1 VERPRLLVV
10 DDDPC
15 TRTALH
21 ALFSRRGWEVELA
34 ASVAAGL
41 ARLVPSPRCVIFD
54 LMLPDGGGE
63 AILREVRAN
72 HPRTMVAVCS
82 GIDDPHR
89 LAQVRGLNPELLLW
103 KPIEL
108 APVVRLCEAALSASV

>member
-1 VERPRLLVV
+1 MIL
-10 DDDPC
+10 
-15 TRTALH
+15 
-21 ALFSRRGWEVELA
+21 
-34 ASVAAGL
+34 
-41 ARLVPSPRCVIFD
+41 D

-82 GIDDPHR
+82 AIDDPHR
-89 LAQVRGLNPELLLW
+89 LARVRGLNPELLLW

-108 APVVRLCEAALSASV
+108 APVVRLCEAALSASA